1 MSASVDDEI
10 AKEKRNLDALVVL
23 RIDGEITKEDFSERQ
38 LAIKRDISSIE
49 SEITRLKTIP
59 QMDGVDVREKMNTL
73 KGALEEQ
80 LDFENQG
87 IPDSFIDMFV
97 DEIKVCEG
105 NRCEWRLNLTDL
117 AIGFTTEGSKKK
129 PEIRL
134 EIH

>member
-1 MSASVDDEI
+1 MLRPKADRYRDNAESRLEDIARLDDEI
-10 AKEKRNLDALVVL
+10 AKEKRKLDALVDL
-23 RIDGEITKEDFSERQ
+23 RIEGEITKEDFGERQ

-49 SEITRLKTIP
+49 SEIMRLKTIP

-97 DEIKVCEG
+97 DEIKSVREIGVSG
-105 NRCEWRLNLTDL
+105 N
-117 AIGFTTEGSKKK
+117 
-129 PEIRL
+129 
-134 EIH
+134 